1 MEWNGKHIFFL
12 NMLSFIIQGAVFAK
26 YIILTSWRP
35 LIHTDNHSVHL
46 LHWVITK
53 IIWRKKTP
61 QSCYQY
67 ISNEEDDVI
76 SWAELS
82 TPDASNIL
90 CVNTSGHPNTTHT
103 HTPPHHERRCARG
116 RDMQTN
122 KHTCARKHT
131 HMLFI
136 MGLSVFTHT
145 HTGLTVCLCKVS
157 SCSCCIH
164 CPIYFPA
171 CRGSVERVVKGV
183 VAPAHYREAA
193 WCSTV
198 WRIGVYLD
206 CQKTAC
212 RTNVVVNIA
221 HLSVTVLSQVD
232 IRWLSI
238 VSLALNVS
246 VTVSV
251 NINNRIKHCIQYTY
265 SIYVHC
271 VCV

>member
-12 NMLSFIIQGAVFAK
+12 NMLSFIIQGAVFVK

-61 QSCYQY
+61 QSYYQY

-145 HTGLTVCLCKVS
+145 HTQVWQCAFVRSHLAPVVFIVQFISQHAEGRWRGLWKALSLQRTTGKQRDAPPSGVS
-157 SCSCCIH
+157 AYI
-164 CPIYFPA
+164 
-171 CRGSVERVVKGV
+171 
-183 VAPAHYREAA
+183 
-193 WCSTV
+193 
-198 WRIGVYLD
+198 
-206 CQKTAC
+206 
-212 RTNVVVNIA
+212 
-221 HLSVTVLSQVD
+221 
-232 IRWLSI
+232 
-238 VSLALNVS
+238 
-246 VTVSV
+246 
-251 NINNRIKHCIQYTY
+251 
-265 SIYVHC
+265 
-271 VCV
+271 